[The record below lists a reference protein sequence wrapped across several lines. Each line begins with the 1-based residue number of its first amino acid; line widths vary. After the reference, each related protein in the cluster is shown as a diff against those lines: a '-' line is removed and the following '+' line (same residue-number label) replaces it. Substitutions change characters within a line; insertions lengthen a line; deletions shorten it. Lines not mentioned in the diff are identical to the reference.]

1 MAGGF
6 DKFQDV
12 FKSLLEAADKEARD
26 ERIRFEQMMTADFIG
41 TLNNVRNSESRE
53 EGDALLESAIV
64 GDFSQFADEL
74 QHIKEE
80 ESSIQIPNLDD
91 MVSLM
96 DYAGTLGGSAYVS
109 AKLRNKHDR
118 FADELTGIKNAEKR
132 AEGNKD
138 IDALMNLMI
147 DYASKLV
154 EIKNA
159 PTLEAGNEIIKAC
172 MA

>member
-80 ESSIQIPNLDD
+80 ESSK
-91 MVSLM
+91 
-96 DYAGTLGGSAYVS
+96 
-109 AKLRNKHDR
+109 AK
-118 FADELTGIKNAEKR
+118 GW
-132 AEGNKD
+132 
-138 IDALMNLMI
+138 
-147 DYASKLV
+147 
-154 EIKNA
+154 
-159 PTLEAGNEIIKAC
+159 
-172 MA
+172 